1 MKKIKE
7 RIERLGLNYKKELT
21 FIILIAVFGVL
32 LSVVSIIFTKK
43 FQYLLIFLLLTGIIE
58 FIYISRYKSLE
69 EKQRKDVQD
78 EFISVFSFFK
88 IYIKNGM
95 NVYTALKEVS
105 QFVGPALKE
114 RFDKLLLD
122 IDGDK
127 SVEPFVKFAKTF
139 DELII
144 EQMMI
149 SVYQMVDEG
158 SDSPYFNQFEIVFN
172 SLSNEMHEKE
182 LHSKESSLTTQ
193 SVAPLIGSA
202 LLIILIT
209 IGIVTV
215 IGEMVSGL

>member
-21 FIILIAVFGVL
+21 FMILILVIGVL
-32 LSVVSIIFTKK
+32 LSAVSPIFTKQL
-43 FQYLLIFLLLTGIIE
+43 QYLFIFLLLTIIVE
-58 FIYISRYKSLE
+58 YIYISRYKSME

-78 EFISVFSFFK
+78 EFISIFSFFK

-105 QFVGPALKE
+105 QFVGPKLKE
-114 RFDKLLLD
+114 RFDQLLLD

-127 SVEPFVKFAKTF
+127 TVTPFIKFSKTF

-158 SDSPYFNQFEIVFN
+158 SNSPYFNQFEIIFN

-193 SVAPLIGSA
+193 SVAPLMGSA
-202 LLIILIT
+202 ILIVLIT

>member
-21 FIILIAVFGVL
+21 FIIVIAVAGVL
-32 LSVVSIIFTKK
+32 LSAASVIFTKQI
-43 FQYLLIFLLLTGIIE
+43 QYLVIFLLLTAILE
-58 FIYISRYKSLE
+58 FVYVGRYKSME

-78 EFISVFSFFK
+78 EFISIFSFFK

-95 NVYTALKEVS
+95 NVYTALKEISSFVS
-105 QFVGPALKE
+105 PKLKE
-114 RFDKLLLD
+114 RFDQLLLD

-139 DELII
+139 DELVI

-158 SDSPYFNQFEIVFN
+158 SNSPYFNQFELIFN

-182 LHSKESSLTTQ
+182 LRSKEVSLSNQ

-202 LLIILIT
+202 ILMTLIT

-215 IGEMVSGL
+215 IGDMIGGL